1 MRAVGQAD
9 AAGSTRDLFHRHHVG
24 QVAHAGAAVFFFHGE
39 AEQALFAQLRPQGQ
53 RELIGGIGLGGQ
65 RCDLGGGKMG
75 HALAQQVDVFAK
87 VEVQGWHVHCG
98 GSTAGWQEMD
108 APGGGAGGGL
118 QDRCPHGRLDPSVAG
133 FG

>member
-1 MRAVGQAD
+1 MPPEA
-9 AAGSTRDLFHRHHVG
+9 RDFFHRHHVG

-53 RELIGGIGLGGQ
+53 RELVAGIGLGGQ

-87 VEVQGWHVHCG
+87 IEVQGWHVHCG

-108 APGGGAGGGL
+108 APAGS
-118 QDRCPHGRLDPSVAG
+118 GRRSAGPLPARAMDPSVAG